1 VRGACA
7 KRVTI
12 ANRLLFAC
20 ALLGSLASSGFCATD
35 DALLPAEVSFAY
47 AFHHSVTP
55 LPDEVIHR
63 IAGTDITDTGDAN
76 AADAFDAPH
85 EAPLDA
91 RIAPRPVI
99 SRAAVCSTVA
109 SVARAN
115 DLPVPFFANLIWQE
129 SSFNPRTVSHA
140 GAQGIAQFMPDTAK
154 QYGLANPFDPI
165 HALHAAGRFLNKL
178 VAQFGNLGLAAAAY
192 NAGPGRVSEFM
203 AKGRRLPDET
213 KNYVVRITGRP
224 AEKWT
229 SRAFVQAPEAK
240 LMPAKAPCVE
250 VAAAVEAQAEAVRQ
264 ARLAMPVRETRH
276 AAAGRAE
283 GHRHAANMV
292 RITHQRTQAK
302 AVAATADQKPAH
314 GRVKLAGRIVPEKK
328 ASARVKDSSRKTNA
342 PQKRTRVASA
352 R

>member
-1 VRGACA
+1 
-7 KRVTI
+7 VTI
-12 ANRLLFAC
+12 ADRLPFAC
-20 ALLGSLASSGFCATD
+20 ALLCSLASPGFCATD
-35 DALLPAEVSFAY
+35 DAPLMAEVSFAY
-47 AFHHSVTP
+47 AFHHPVTP
-55 LPDEVIHR
+55 LSDAVLHR
-63 IAGTDITDTGDAN
+63 LAGADTGDVN
-76 AADAFDAPH
+76 AAEPFDAPH
-85 EAPLDA
+85 DAPIDA
-91 RIAPRPVI
+91 RIPPRPAI
-99 SRAAVCSTVA
+99 SRATVCRTVA

-129 SSFNPRTVSHA
+129 SSFDPRTVSPA
-140 GAQGIAQFMPDTAK
+140 GAQGIAQFMPGTAK

-165 HALHAAGRFLNKL
+165 HALHAAGRFLNRL

-203 AKGRRLPDET
+203 TKRRRLPDET

-250 VAAAVEAQAEAVRQ
+250 VAAAVEAQAKAVQ
-264 ARLAMPVRETRH
+264 SARLAMPPARETRH
-276 AAAGRAE
+276 AAAGRA
-283 GHRHAANMV
+283 GGRRQASNTV
-292 RITHQRTQAK
+292 RTAHQRSPAK
-302 AVAATADQKPAH
+302 AVAATAEKKPAH
-314 GRVKLAGRIVPEKK
+314 GPVKLAGRIAPEKK
-328 ASARVKDSSRKTNA
+328 TSTRAKESSRKTNA

>member
-1 VRGACA
+1 
-7 KRVTI
+7 
-12 ANRLLFAC
+12 LLFAC
-20 ALLGSLASSGFCATD
+20 ALLCSSASTGFCATG
-35 DALLPAEVSFAY
+35 DAPLTAEVSFAY
-47 AFHHSVTP
+47 AFRHPVTP
-55 LPDEVIHR
+55 LSDAVIHQL
-63 IAGTDITDTGDAN
+63 ASADIGDTNADIGDTNKAD
-76 AADAFDAPH
+76 AFDAPQADAFDAPH
-85 EAPLDA
+85 DAPVDA
-91 RIAPRPVI
+91 RIASRPAI
-99 SRAAVCSTVA
+99 SRATVCSTVA

-129 SSFNPRTVSHA
+129 SSFNPRIVSPA

-165 HALHAAGRFLNKL
+165 HALHAAGRFLSRL

-192 NAGPGRVSEFM
+192 NAGPGRVSQFTT
-203 AKGRRLPDET
+203 KHRQLPAET

-250 VAAAVEAQAEAVRQ
+250 VAAAVEAQAKAVQ
-264 ARLAMPVRETRH
+264 LAKLAMASVREARH
-276 AAAGRAE
+276 AVADRANR
-283 GHRHAANMV
+283 HRHASNTV
-292 RITHQRTQAK
+292 RTAHERTSAK
-302 AVAATADQKPAH
+302 PDAATAEKKPAH
-314 GRVKLAGRIVPEKK
+314 GPVKLAGRILPDKK
-328 ASARVKDSSRKTNA
+328 TSTHAKEASGKTHA